1 MDIELLYKKLEGEL
15 TLEEEEQVNAWL
27 EKSSRHEYYFKC
39 LSERYAG
46 NRIYSLPTLRFASY
60 RKAFFDRLVQ
70 KRTSR
75 LHLFQVR
82 RLGYAAGI
90 LFALALGSLVYFGE
104 DLFYPHIMKERT
116 AMTDSTIN
124 SRLLGMDE
132 AAKVSNG
139 KVILQTADHK
149 TYTLQQLK
157 ETNVTGA
164 RYDTT
169 QNILSYKGAP
179 DRQEKIKAQEL
190 NKLNIQPG
198 AELCLTLSD
207 GTRVWLNSDTQL
219 KYPITFKG
227 QKSRRVWLTGEAY
240 FEVAKD
246 QEHPFYV
253 STEQVDVRVYGT
265 QFNVNTRYRGKIA
278 TTLVSGSVAVIP
290 KDVGEETKLT
300 PGHTAEYNPQAR
312 NMEVND
318 KDIQLYIGWKSG
330 TYQFEDT
337 SLEDF
342 FDEISHWYDI
352 SVVFK
357 DEEMKSELFSGII
370 SRNTSLRK
378 LLGMLEKTNYVGF
391 EISGNTVEI
400 RKKSNN

>member
-15 TLEEEEQVNAWL
+15 TPEEEEQVNAWL

-39 LSERYAG
+39 LSGRYAG
-46 NRIYSLPTLRFASY
+46 NRIYSLPTLRLASY

-90 LFALALGSLVYFGE
+90 LFALALGSLFYFGE

-124 SRLLGMDE
+124 SRLMGMDE

-169 QNILSYKGAP
+169 RSILSYKGAP

-219 KYPITFKG
+219 KYPTVFRGKT
-227 QKSRRVWLTGEAY
+227 RRVWLTGEAY

-246 QEHPFYV
+246 AEHPFYV
-253 STEQVDVRVYGT
+253 STGQVDVRVYGT
-265 QFNVNTRYRGKIA
+265 QFNVNTRYRGKVA
-278 TTLVSGSVAVIP
+278 TTLVSGSVTVISD
-290 KDVGEETKLT
+290 KNGEGTKLT
-300 PGHTAEYNPQAR
+300 PGHTAEYNPETQ
-312 NMEVND
+312 NIEVNNR
-318 KDIQLYIGWKSG
+318 DIQLYVGWKNG
-330 TYQFEDT
+330 TYHFDDVT
-337 SLEDF
+337 LLDF

-352 SVVFK
+352 HAVFE
-357 DEEMKSELFSGII
+357 DDGIKSESFSGII
-370 SRNTSLRK
+370 PRNASLRQ
-378 LLGMLEKTNYVGF
+378 LLDMLEKTNYVEF
-391 EISGNTVEI
+391 KISGKTVEI
-400 RKKSNN
+400 REKE